1 MDQAYLPLQYENGN
15 PLVSNGVFPFS
26 EPVLVS
32 YMDLDMLIEAAPLA
46 KSERKVLAWTMRGHS
61 LDDIGER
68 YGCAASTV
76 LAKLKSAVL
85 KICALN
91 DRRWIECNRK
101 SFGIL

>member
-1 MDQAYLPLQYENGN
+1 MDQAYLPLQYESGN

-76 LAKLKSAVL
+76 LAKLKSAV
-85 KICALN
+85 
-91 DRRWIECNRK
+91 DRMQSKKFRYTLSRGGLLFEP
-101 SFGIL
+101 F